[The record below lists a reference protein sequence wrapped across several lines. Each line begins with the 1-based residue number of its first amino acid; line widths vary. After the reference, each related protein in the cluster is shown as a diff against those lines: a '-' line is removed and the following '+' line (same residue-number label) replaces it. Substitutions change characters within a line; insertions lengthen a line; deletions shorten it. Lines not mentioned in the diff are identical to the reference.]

1 MKYPLLLMFS
11 ENIYKT
17 DKNKRV
23 SELTTLILC
32 KGQDPVQKLF

>member
-17 DKNKRV
+17 DKSKRV
-23 SELTTLILC
+23 SELMTVILC